1 MRSYDDFIAH
11 KLADWSPVGF
21 EYNGELGGG
30 LFPHQDALVRWA
42 LRLGRA
48 AIFADT
54 GLGKTRMQVEWAD
67 VVSRHANGSILI
79 LAPLAVA
86 EQTVEEAA
94 SIGVSVMHVRDQSD
108 IDPSDGHGIF
118 ITNYDRLHRFDP
130 ECFIGIVLDES
141 SIIKH
146 HDTKTLAQLLAAF
159 RDTPYRLC
167 ATATPAPNDWTELGT
182 HAEFLGIC
190 TQSEMLSEY
199 FVHDG
204 GETQVWRLKGHARQA
219 FWRWVSSW
227 GAMLRSPA
235 DLGFDSSRYELP
247 PLSVNQVSVG
257 TSAQAS
263 EGMLFA
269 LEASTLSERRQARKA
284 SIVHRVEACAS
295 QVNASKEPW
304 IIWCELNAEAD
315 ALRAAIPDAVE
326 VRGSDKPDH
335 KERVL
340 RDFAHGN
347 VRVLITKPKIAG
359 FGLNWQHCRNVAFV
373 GVTDSFEAYYQAVRR
388 CWRFGQTRQVNVYL
402 YVSELEGS
410 VLSNL
415 QRKER
420 DAVAMF
426 EALSIETRDAV
437 QSAVL
442 GSSRNTNT
450 YDAIERVRVP
460 KFMGIKT
467 CTA

>member
-1 MRSYDDFIAH
+1 MSDYADFIAH
-11 KLADWSPVGF
+11 KLADWRPVGF
-21 EYNGELGGG
+21 DYRGELGGG

-54 GLGKTRMQVEWAD
+54 GLGKTRMQVEWSD
-67 VVSRHANGSILI
+67 VVAKHENGSILI

-86 EQTVEEAA
+86 AQTVEEAA
-94 SIGVSVMHVRDQSD
+94 SIGVNVHHVRDGSEVD
-108 IDPSDGHGIF
+108 DVGLY

-130 ECFIGIVLDES
+130 SQFVGVVLDES

-146 HDTKTLAQLLAAF
+146 HDTKTLAHLLAAF
-159 RDTPYRLC
+159 KNTPYRLC
-167 ATATPAPNDWTELGT
+167 TTATPAPNDWTELGT

-190 TQSEMLSEY
+190 TQAEMLAEF

-227 GAMLRSPA
+227 GAMIRSPA
-235 DLGFDSSRYELP
+235 DLGFDASQYALP
-247 PLSVNQVSVG
+247 PLSINQVTVG
-257 TSAQAS
+257 TSAKATD
-263 EGMLFA
+263 GMLFA
-269 LEASTLSERRQARKA
+269 LEASTLSERRQARKD
-284 SIVHRVEACAS
+284 SLTQRVSACAEH
-295 QVNASKEPW
+295 VNASQEPW
-304 IIWCELNAEAD
+304 IVWCELNAEAD

-326 VRGSDKPDH
+326 VRGSDKAEH

-340 RDFAHGN
+340 HDFAHGKI
-347 VRVLITKPKIAG
+347 RVLITKPKIAG

-388 CWRFGQTRQVNVYL
+388 CWRFGQTQQVDVYL
-402 YVSELEGS
+402 YVSDLEGS
-410 VLSNL
+410 VLANL

-420 DAVAMF
+420 DALAMF
-426 EALSIETRDAV
+426 ESLSAETSDAV
-437 QSAVL
+437 KAAVL
-442 GSSRNTNT
+442 GSRRQTNE
-450 YDAIERVRVP
+450 YQARQKVRVP
-460 KFMGIKT
+460 DFLEAT

>member
-1 MRSYDDFIAH
+1 MRDYDQFIAH
-11 KLADWSPVGF
+11 KLADWKPCGF
-21 EYNGELGGG
+21 DYQGELGGG

-67 VVSRHANGSILI
+67 VVSRHGNGSVLI

-94 SIGVSVMHVRDQSD
+94 SIGVLVTHVRDHSD
-108 IDPSDGHGIF
+108 IDPAEGHGIF
-118 ITNYDRLHRFDP
+118 ITNYDRLHRFETDY
-130 ECFIGIVLDES
+130 FIAVVLDES

-146 HDTKTLAQLLAAF
+146 HDTKTLAHLLSAF
-159 RDTPYRLC
+159 RETPYRLC

-190 TQSEMLSEY
+190 TQAEMLSEY

-227 GAMLRSPA
+227 GAMIRSPA
-235 DLGFDSSRYELP
+235 DLGFDASRYALP
-247 PLSVNQVSVG
+247 PLTVRQVTVD
-257 TSAQAS
+257 TDAEADD
-263 EGMLFA
+263 GMLFA
-269 LEASTLSERRQARKA
+269 LEASSLSERRQARKD
-284 SIVHRVEACAS
+284 SLVHRVAACADE
-295 QVNASKEPW
+295 VNASDEPW
-304 IIWCELNAEAD
+304 IVWCELNAEAD
-315 ALRAAIPDAVE
+315 ALLAAIPDAVE
-326 VRGSDKPDH
+326 VRGSDKAEQ

-340 RDFAHGN
+340 HDFAHGR

-359 FGLNWQHCRNVAFV
+359 FGLNWQHCRRVAFV
-373 GVTDSFEAYYQAVRR
+373 GVTDSFESYYQAVRR
-388 CWRFGQTRQVNVYL
+388 CWRFGQARPVFVYL
-402 YVSELEGS
+402 YVSALEGS
-410 VLSNL
+410 VLANL

-420 DAVAMF
+420 AALDMF
-426 EALSIETRDAV
+426 AALSAETHDAV
-437 QSAVL
+437 QAAVL
-442 GSSRNTNT
+442 GSRRNTND
-450 YDAIERVRVP
+450 YNARQRVRVP
-460 KFMGIKT
+460 AFLESA